1 MAALARLKMK
11 RDGNLM
17 VIIYPQTWG
26 EKELTPIKTTLEPQL
41 QAIGF
46 SMLWLPD
53 SSTYEV
59 MNPFTLRWTQ
69 TPPPPVD
76 IP

>member
-17 VIIYPQTWG
+17 VIIYHQTWG
-26 EKELTPIKTTLEPQL
+26 EKELTPIKATLEPQL

-53 SSTYEV
+53 SSTYDV
-59 MNPFTLRWTQ
+59 MNPFAFRWNP
-69 TPPPPVD
+69 TPTDPNTT
-76 IP
+76 